1 MKAPT
6 HFAAL
11 SELTSR
17 DFRKQSV
24 ITPKSRFDFYDDGQN
39 CNVINWSSEHQVHV
53 YHCLNYSNVDG
64 KPLYF
69 VETYSMLGVGC
80 AMSRIEP
87 SKRSKRPG
95 VADFNDLS
103 FYCRKGDVLCLNFV
117 SKSLRYVASRLDV
130 ISLLLMRHLVY

>member
-17 DFRKQSV
+17 DFKKQAV
-24 ITPKSRFDFYDDGQN
+24 ITPKRRFDFYDDGKK
-39 CNVINWSSEHQVHV
+39 CNVINWSSEYKDHV

-69 VETYSMLGVGC
+69 VDTYSVWGDWLCSESFRTIKEV
-80 AMSRIEP
+80 
-87 SKRSKRPG
+87 KQVWRSQ
-95 VADFNDLS
+95 L
-103 FYCRKGDVLCLNFV
+103 
-117 SKSLRYVASRLDV
+117 
-130 ISLLLMRHLVY
+130 

>member
-6 HFAAL
+6 QFAAL

-69 VETYSMLGVGC
+69 VETYSMW
-80 AMSRIEP
+80 
-87 SKRSKRPG
+87 
-95 VADFNDLS
+95 
-103 FYCRKGDVLCLNFV
+103 GDWLCNE
-117 SKSLRYVASRLDV
+117 SYRTIKAAKEAWCGRL
-130 ISLLLMRHLVY
+130 